1 MHAWVQFTYLS
12 FLSLFLKV
20 VIFSRLPLGIS
31 VDKIDDEF
39 EIEEELETSYKSP
52 DDMGTAEVDDE
63 LETSYKSPVG
73 MEFVEDRTFIGSSVG
88 VDNDMAET

>member
-1 MHAWVQFTYLS
+1 MHACVQFIYLS

-20 VIFSRLPLGIS
+20 VVFSRLPLGIS
-31 VDKIDDEF
+31 VDKVDDEF
-39 EIEEELETSYKSP
+39 EIEEEFETSYKSP
-52 DDMGTAEVDDE
+52 DEDE

-73 MEFVEDRTFIGSSVG
+73 MEFVEDKTFIGSSVG